1 MIRIGEREFDTA
13 NRTYVMGI
21 LNVTP
26 DSFSDGGMYSNMD
39 AVVRRVE
46 VMIREGADIIDIGGE
61 STRPGFTEISS
72 EEEMERVIPVIERVK
87 KNFDIPISLD
97 TSKAVVAQA
106 GILSGADMINDITGL
121 QGDTDM
127 AQVIAKA
134 QVSCVIMHN
143 RANNVY
149 QDFWKELCQDLK
161 AYVQTAIDAGIEEN
175 RIIIDPGVGF
185 AKTQEQ
191 NLEVMRR
198 LEELGAWG
206 YPILLG
212 VSRKSVIGN
221 VLGLPV
227 EERLEGTLASTI
239 LAVTKRCS
247 FVRVHDIKENVR
259 AIKMAE
265 AVLYK

>member
-1 MIRIGEREFDTA
+1 MIRIGEREFNTA

-39 AVVRRVE
+39 AVLRRVE
-46 VMIREGADIIDIGGE
+46 IMIREGADIIDVGGE

-72 EEEMERVIPVIERVK
+72 EEEMGRVIPVIEKIK
-87 KNFDIPISLD
+87 KNFEIPISLD
-97 TSKAVVAQA
+97 TSKAAVAQA
-106 GILSGADMINDITGL
+106 GILSGANMINDITGL
-121 QGDTDM
+121 QGDGSM
-127 AQVIAKA
+127 AKVIAKA
-134 QVSCVIMHN
+134 QVPCVIMHN
-143 RANNVY
+143 RVNKAY
-149 QDFWKELCQDLK
+149 QDFWKELCQDLE
-161 AYVQTAIDAGIEEN
+161 AYIQTATDAGIEEN

-198 LEELGAWG
+198 LEELGALG

-221 VLGLPV
+221 VLSLPV
-227 EERLEGTLASTI
+227 GERLEGTLATTV
-239 LAVTKRCS
+239 LAVAKGCS

-259 AIKMAE
+259 AVKMAE